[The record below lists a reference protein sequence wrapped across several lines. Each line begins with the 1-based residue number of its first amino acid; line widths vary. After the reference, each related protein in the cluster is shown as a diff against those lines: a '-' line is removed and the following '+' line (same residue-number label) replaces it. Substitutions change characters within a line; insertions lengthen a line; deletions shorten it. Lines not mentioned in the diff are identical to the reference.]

1 MRAIYK
7 RELRS
12 YFTGFTGYLFLA
24 LMLLFAGIY
33 VSIIN
38 LTNAYIIIIKIS
50 TTVRTLKQNI

>member
-24 LMLLFAGIY
+24 LMQGRQVIDT
-33 VSIIN
+33 IC
-38 LTNAYIIIIKIS
+38 
-50 TTVRTLKQNI
+50 Q